1 MFQSTGSSLT
11 IKSAASE
18 EPPATANEASDDG
31 RIITPYFGEIST
43 YYRITTLI
51 DHFQAERNHKN
62 IIIGFTVENEKLN
75 GCW

>member
-43 YYRITTLI
+43 YDYYNLNQDNTY
-51 DHFQAERNHKN
+51 
-62 IIIGFTVENEKLN
+62 EN
-75 GCW
+75 W

>member
-31 RIITPYFGEIST
+31 RITTPYFGEIAT
-43 YYRITTLI
+43 YDDYNLNQ
-51 DHFQAERNHKN
+51 DNN
-62 IIIGFTVENEKLN
+62 YEN
-75 GCW
+75 W

>member
-31 RIITPYFGEIST
+31 RIITPNFGEIAT
-43 YYRITTLI
+43 YEYY
-51 DHFQAERNHKN
+51 DVNQGNN
-62 IIIGFTVENEKLN
+62 YENL
-75 GCW
+75 

>member
-31 RIITPYFGEIST
+31 RIITPNFGEIAT
-43 YYRITTLI
+43 YDDYNLNQ
-51 DHFQAERNHKN
+51 DNN
-62 IIIGFTVENEKLN
+62 YEN
-75 GCW
+75 W